1 MSRALEIAA
10 ITGVAIAI
18 WVLYLYRK
26 KRLKE
31 DHAILWLGVSV
42 AVVLVATWSDLL
54 LALKLAVGAD
64 NPTDVVFSAFLLF
77 LLVVSIYY
85 SMKISELTEQNRK
98 LAQEVALLKTP
109 ATSTSSKED
118 SDKDESK
125 PIK

>member
-1 MSRALEIAA
+1 LSRALEIAA

-42 AVVLVATWSDLL
+42 AVVLVATWTDLL

-64 NPTDVVFSAFLLF
+64 NPTDVLFAAFLAFLLI
-77 LLVVSIYY
+77 VSIYY

-98 LAQEVALLKTP
+98 LAQEVALLRTP
-109 ATSTSSKED
+109 VTSTSSKED
-118 SDKDESK
+118 SDKD
-125 PIK
+125 